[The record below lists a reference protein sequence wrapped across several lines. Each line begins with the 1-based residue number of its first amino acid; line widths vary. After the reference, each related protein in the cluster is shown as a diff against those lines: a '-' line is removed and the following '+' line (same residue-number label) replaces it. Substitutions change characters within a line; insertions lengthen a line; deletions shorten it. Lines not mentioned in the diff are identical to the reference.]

1 MVSLETNAAQLN
13 HPTAYQNTRNHL
25 LIMKDSKRLTNS
37 KRAHRSRQWAI
48 VALLSPQVFGI
59 H

>member
-13 HPTAYQNTRNHL
+13 HPTAHQNIRNHL
-25 LIMKDSKRLTNS
+25 LITKDNERLTNS
-37 KRAHRSRQWAI
+37 KQVHRSRQWAM